1 MARGCRQ
8 ELCEFWNGSTCVC
21 AAMEG
26 DPDAIEDLEDWV
38 NDQPL

>member
-1 MARGCRQ
+1 MANCRQ
-8 ELCEFWNGSTCVC
+8 ELCEFWNGHTCVC